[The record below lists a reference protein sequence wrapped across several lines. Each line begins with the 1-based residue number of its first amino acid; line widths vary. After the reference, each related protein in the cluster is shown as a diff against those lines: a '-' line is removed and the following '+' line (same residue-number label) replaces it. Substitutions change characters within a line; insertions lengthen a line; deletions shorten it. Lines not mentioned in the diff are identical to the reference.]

1 MIVMSENSDD
11 CEHSDVKTV
20 MIVMSDVKTVMIVKT
35 VMSVKTVMIV
45 MTDK

>member
-1 MIVMSENSDD
+1 MSY
-11 CEHSDVKTV
+11 VKTV

-35 VMSVKTVMIV
+35 VMSV